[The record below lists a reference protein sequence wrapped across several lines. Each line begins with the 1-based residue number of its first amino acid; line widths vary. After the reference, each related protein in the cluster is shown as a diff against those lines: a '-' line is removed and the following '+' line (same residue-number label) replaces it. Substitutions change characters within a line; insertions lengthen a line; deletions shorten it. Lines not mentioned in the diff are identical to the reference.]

1 MHEFF
6 SLSSTARPGVILI
19 SGLLCMPLSAS
30 QDQALPILGSER
42 SVKVDIAGNGGLSVQ
57 VAAAPIASVLDAL
70 SVKTGIP
77 IHYHGAPD
85 QPVSMSCHGDS
96 IRPLLRCLLGTD
108 ADLVFQ
114 YGGRPQGSGKA
125 MEVSSVNVL
134 ASTFG
139 VSAGSASE
147 SAKPLE
153 PVSENSGR
161 SDHGATE
168 RAKALLRSM
177 NPEKRVS
184 GLEMLREAEGIDPDA
199 LRSAYRQALTD
210 SNGEVRATALQGL
223 ATLDRDNSLPLLQ
236 EAMDDADSSVR
247 LAAVD
252 GMEVND
258 ESRPLL
264 EKALKDTDESVR
276 ELAGLRL
283 GIIH

>member
-1 MHEFF
+1 
-6 SLSSTARPGVILI
+6 
-19 SGLLCMPLSAS
+19 
-30 QDQALPILGSER
+30 
-42 SVKVDIAGNGGLSVQ
+42 
-57 VAAAPIASVLDAL
+57 
-70 SVKTGIP
+70 
-77 IHYHGAPD
+77 
-85 QPVSMSCHGDS
+85 
-96 IRPLLRCLLGTD
+96 
-108 ADLVFQ
+108 
-114 YGGRPQGSGKA
+114 
-125 MEVSSVNVL
+125 
-134 ASTFG
+134 
-139 VSAGSASE
+139 
-147 SAKPLE
+147 
-153 PVSENSGR
+153 
-161 SDHGATE
+161 
-168 RAKALLRSM
+168 M